1 MAANQSRRTFV
12 KTAGTTLMVAGLAGM
27 GLVGCSSQGASS
39 GTGSTGDASSDGFEW
54 DEETDVLVV
63 GSGLAGVAAAVT
75 VAKEDPNATCLLI
88 EKGQSISR
96 SFGRMRKPGRPMMC
110 SRHSRAR

>member
-39 GTGSTGDASSDGFEW
+39 GTGSTGDASSDGF
-54 DEETDVLVV
+54 
-63 GSGLAGVAAAVT
+63 
-75 VAKEDPNATCLLI
+75 
-88 EKGQSISR
+88 
-96 SFGRMRKPGRPMMC
+96 
-110 SRHSRAR
+110 